1 MNMRSKTA
9 AIAIAATLMLASC
22 KPDAAVRKGEVLD
35 KNSTP
40 ATPGS
45 GLPTITSPAMDTS
58 QFGTIR
64 GAVHFAG
71 KPPARIPIDM
81 SMDPACALRGG
92 TNLSE
97 QYVVSNGRLA
107 NVYVYVKS
115 GAPTS
120 NAPGG
125 TAAVVLD
132 QKGCRYVPHVV
143 AVQQGGTVE
152 FRTSDPTMHNVHITP
167 QAAGNQGVDIS
178 QGPMG
183 GSQTRTFAAAE
194 LMIPVRC
201 NNHPWMNAFINVAP
215 NPYFAVTGEDGS
227 FSIHLPPGS
236 YTLAAVHEKLGEVD
250 IPVTVAAHGSAQAD
264 FTFPPAK

>member
-1 MNMRSKTA
+1 MRTKTA
-9 AIAIAATLMLASC
+9 AIALAATLTLAGC
-22 KPDAAVRKGEVLD
+22 KPDAAVRRGEVLE
-35 KNSTP
+35 KNTTP
-40 ATPGS
+40 AS
-45 GLPTITSPAMDTS
+45 MPTVTSPAVDTS
-58 QFGTIR
+58 QFGTVS
-64 GAVHFAG
+64 GVVHFSG

-107 NVYVYVKS
+107 NVFVYIKS
-115 GAPTS
+115 GAPRS
-120 NAPGG
+120 NAPAGS
-125 TAAVVLD
+125 APAVID
-132 QKGCRYVPHVV
+132 QKGCRFVPHVV
-143 AVQQGGTVE
+143 AVQQGGAVQFT
-152 FRTSDPTMHNVHITP
+152 TSDPTMHNVHITP
-167 QAAGNQGVDIS
+167 QAAGNQGSDMS

-183 GSQTRTFAAAE
+183 APQTRTFGAAE

-250 IPVTVAAHGSAQAD
+250 IPITIAAHATAQGD